1 MIDITADKAAIDK
14 AGIGAEFA
22 PGSMASGS
30 ATELR
35 NIKRARSAKCMELGG
50 WIRGVDGCARCGGI
64 RREHLTEASK

>member
-1 MIDITADKAAIDK
+1 MTNLEDDKRAIKQAGAA
-14 AGIGAEFA
+14 AEFP